1 MMSSSS
7 YSGVYVVTASVWI
20 SCIDVAA
27 FSVPQWLGTSLGK
40 NINNSLY
47 LLIWDK
53 ILVMGELCILFGLV
67 MASEKNSYRAQVF
80 VSLPRPDRNRVMR
93 RRMVLLMFCL
103 SNESVSLPIST
114 MLVSLYQ
121 QSDIF
126 SIHIVNTIL
135 LTFSFFSSADCKA
148 LIKSL

>member
-1 MMSSSS
+1 
-7 YSGVYVVTASVWI
+7 
-20 SCIDVAA
+20 
-27 FSVPQWLGTSLGK
+27 
-40 NINNSLY
+40 
-47 LLIWDK
+47 
-53 ILVMGELCILFGLV
+53 